1 MSAIIRT
8 EMLVMANVD
17 GNNNKFWKVEQYD
30 DHTVQVTNGRVGS
43 SGQVQPLK
51 SFPNQDKATRFVE
64 SKMGEKKRGG
74 YQVFQGTQT
83 EAGKSS
89 QSRMALEMAASEQ
102 IRTQHA
108 EMVSE
113 LIKRL
118 IKANIHS
125 ILSNTELKYDE
136 DTGVF
141 QTPLGIVT
149 LESIAQARTLLS
161 RLGGYVE
168 VSDFDSAAVKEDVAA
183 YLMLIPQKVGRK
195 LVVQEVIPDMDAIQK
210 QSSLLDDLESSV
222 TQVTDLK
229 QHEKKESKVEIPKI
243 FNCEINVV
251 SDASEISSIAN
262 FFEATAKRMHA
273 SYGYKIKTVYEVQID
288 HMHNAF
294 EIKGK
299 VLGNIMRLW
308 HGTRPGNILSILKSG
323 LIIPRSDAPHVCG
336 RMFSDG
342 LYFSDES
349 TKSLNYATG
358 WWAGASENQ
367 CFMFL
372 ADVAMGKVHVPSGPS
387 RKLPAKGSDSTFAM
401 AKKSGVQN
409 NEMIVYSTEQATVRY
424 LVEFEK

>member
-1 MSAIIRT
+1 MAAVIRT

-17 GNNNKFWKVEQYD
+17 GNNNKFWKVEQFD
-30 DHTVQVTNGRVGS
+30 DHSVQVTNGRVGS
-43 SGQVQPLK
+43 SGQLQPLK
-51 SFPNQDKATRFVE
+51 SFPSQDKATRFVE
-64 SKMGEKKRGG
+64 SKINEKKKGG
-74 YQVFQGTQT
+74 YQLFQGTQT

-89 QSRMALEMAASEQ
+89 QNRMALEMAASEQ
-102 IRTQHA
+102 IRTKHA
-108 EMVSE
+108 AIVSE

-149 LESIAQARTLLS
+149 LESIAEARTLLS

-168 VSDFDSAAVKEDVAA
+168 VSDFDSASVKADIAA

-195 LVVQEVIPDMDAIQK
+195 LVVQEIIPNMDAIQK
-210 QSSLLDDLESSV
+210 QSGLLDDLESSV
-222 TQVTDLK
+222 TQVASLK
-229 QHEKKESKVEIPKI
+229 QAEKKETKVEVPKI

-251 SDASEISSIAN
+251 SDQSVINSIAD
-262 FFEATAKRMHA
+262 FFGATAKRMHA

-288 HMHNAF
+288 HMHEAF
-294 EIKGK
+294 EAKGK
-299 VLGNIMRLW
+299 VVGNIMRLW

-342 LYFSDES
+342 LYFSDQS

-358 WWAGASENQ
+358 WWAGAKENQ

-372 ADVAMGKVHVPSGPS
+372 ADVAMGKVHVPRGPS
-387 RKLPAKGSDSTFAM
+387 QKLPFKGSDSTFAM
-401 AKKSGVQN
+401 AQKSGVQN
-409 NEMIVYSTEQATVRY
+409 NEMIVYSTDQATVRY
-424 LVEFEK
+424 LVEFEM